1 MLSDITRCHGIDCH
15 QKHQCARHTAPVP
28 DNALLSWVATMNP
41 ERAHLCSGFIVS
53 TKTSTSPATSR

>member
-15 QKHQCARHTAPVP
+15 QKHQCARHATPIP

-41 ERAHLCSGFIVS
+41 ERAHLCAGFI
-53 TKTSTSPATSR
+53 ATELEGHGQA